1 MQDLQLLKSAL
12 PLIKPCSLQPD
23 LCVEYYLFYHKD
35 TEVKVQLYNELRT
48 STAHSSGKGK
58 DGHNWVD
65 LEMNFAFLSIQ

>member
-23 LCVEYYLFYHKD
+23 LCVEYLFYQKD

-48 STAHSSGKGK
+48 STAHSSGRGK
-58 DGHNWVD
+58 DGHSWVD
-65 LEMNFAFLSIQ
+65 LETNSAFLSIQ